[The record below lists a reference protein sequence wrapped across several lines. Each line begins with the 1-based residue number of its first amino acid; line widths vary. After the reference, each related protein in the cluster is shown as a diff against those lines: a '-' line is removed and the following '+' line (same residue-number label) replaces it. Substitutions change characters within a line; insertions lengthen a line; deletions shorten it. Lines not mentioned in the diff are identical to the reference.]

1 MVAGFMHR
9 FTENRTTYNIF
20 IMHFSCNVIFEK
32 LKVSTNIFFTDIN
45 DEPNS
50 FSTKWQTKNIKMYK

>member
-45 DEPNS
+45 DEPNND
-50 FSTKWQTKNIKMYK
+50 KQKLRHKNV

>member
-1 MVAGFMHR
+1 MHR

-50 FSTKWQTKNIKMYK
+50 FFHKMTNKNCVIKMYE

>member
-1 MVAGFMHR
+1 MHR

-32 LKVSTNIFFTDIN
+32 LKVSSNNFFTDIN
-45 DEPNS
+45 DEPNR
-50 FSTKWQTKNIKMYK
+50 FSTK